1 MKLKETKLEMF
12 WEELHNAFK
21 PLDAIPTWGVDLK
34 INNHHMRGP
43 KLKIFHI
50 MQYLSLGVTLV
61 TIKKYGKLI
70 PISPFV
76 LQILNN
82 EIPKYNTKMLPSLQY
97 PHIGLI
103 KPNVNLTH

>member
-1 MKLKETKLEMF
+1 
-12 WEELHNAFK
+12 
-21 PLDAIPTWGVDLK
+21 
-34 INNHHMRGP
+34 MRGT

-50 MQYLSLGVTLV
+50 MQYLNLDVTLI
-61 TIKKYGKLI
+61 TIFLKKYGKLI

-76 LQILNN
+76 LQILIN
-82 EIPKYNTKMLPSLQY
+82 EMPTYNTKMALGMLPSLQY